1 MRDKLYWTVAALLAG
16 TLLFLGRGF
25 LQGRLLLTWTLVFA
39 GTTAGGV
46 LLVSLYRVRMELRES
61 RHELTRKEAELSFAY
76 EVQRALFPQRL
87 PVGRGL
93 EFAAAY
99 VPARGIGGDYYDVL
113 ELPGGRLGFAVAD
126 ISGKGISA
134 AILMANLQALLRT
147 LASSS
152 ASLDELGARMNRHV
166 HDVTAGSKFATLFYA
181 EWDVAERQL
190 RYVNAGH
197 NPPFLLGPHRC
208 LRLDEAGVPLGLFP
222 EAEIPVAEVSLE
234 PGDLLVL
241 YSDGITERG
250 AHYGEEFGEQRLE
263 ELLSAHRSEPLERI
277 QSRVLAAVD
286 DWCGR
291 EAEDDMTLVLV
302 RTTGKPGEVV

>member
-1 MRDKLYWTVAALLAG
+1 MREKLYWIAAALLAG
-16 TLLFLGRGF
+16 TLLFLGRGYI
-25 LQGRLLLTWTLVFA
+25 QGRLLLTWTLVSA
-39 GTTAGGV
+39 GTMGFAV
-46 LLVSLYRVRMELRES
+46 LLVSLYRLRMELRES

-76 EVQRALFPQRL
+76 EVQRALFPQRF

-113 ELPGGRLGFAVAD
+113 ELADGRLGFAVAD

-152 ASLDELGARMNRHV
+152 VSLADLGARLNRHL
-166 HDVTAGSKFATLFYA
+166 HEVTAGARFATFFYA
-181 EWDVAERQL
+181 EWDAAERQL

-197 NPPFLLGPHRC
+197 NPPFLLGPLRRQ
-208 LRLDEAGVPLGLFP
+208 RLDEAGVPLGLFP
-222 EAEIPVAEVSLE
+222 EVQIPVAGVTLE

-250 AHYGEEFGEQRLE
+250 AHYGEEFGERRLE
-263 ELLSAHRSEPLERI
+263 DLLSAHRSEPLEQI
-277 QSRVLAAVD
+277 QSRILTAVD
-286 DWCGR
+286 DWSGR

-302 RTTGKPGEVV
+302 RTTETPGEVA